1 MKAGLELRLG
11 QSLSMTPQLQQSIRL
26 LQLSTLEL
34 ALEIQQA
41 VDTNPLLEIA
51 DSDEFPEG
59 DGPANELG
67 EATEAPDPDFQEDPN
82 AVSGEA
88 LISGADD
95 SPPDDP
101 FTVDAQ
107 WEDYY
112 ESDGST
118 SFSAPENH
126 NDEFDPYATTST
138 GVESLRDHL
147 LSQIHLTH
155 LTQRDTAIA
164 TTIIES
170 IDNTGYLADSLE
182 EIHTLLNRDWPNLQ
196 IEDVTTILHLIQSLD
211 PVGVGA
217 RDLNECLL
225 LQLQQKAK
233 DLPYRDVAMQICTQN
248 LIETI
253 AQREYQQAQRT
264 LGVDQTSLEGALM
277 ILQGLDPRPGS
288 NVGAVAADYL
298 IPDVLVSFRNDHW
311 QVDLNPEIAPKLR
324 VNQTYARMINRS
336 SRGEDASYIRSH
348 LQEARWFI
356 KSLRSRNETLLNVA
370 RAIVAHQTEFFE
382 QGEVAMKPLVLR
394 EIADELSLHESTVS
408 RVTTQKYM
416 LTPRGTFE
424 FKFFFSSHVGTSDG
438 GECSATAIRAMIKKL
453 VSEENPRKPL
463 SDAKIADLLI
473 EQGIDVARRTIAKY
487 REAMGIASST
497 DRKRLI

>member
-1 MKAGLELRLG
+1 MKPGLQLRLG
-11 QSLSMTPQLQQSIRL
+11 QSLAMTPQLQQSIRL

-34 ALEIQQA
+34 SMEIQQA

-51 DSDEFPEG
+51 ETDDFGDEAHDENGDTGALPEA
-59 DGPANELG
+59 DV
-67 EATEAPDPDFQEDPN
+67 QEDPN
-82 AVSGEA
+82 AASGEA
-88 LISGADD
+88 LLT
-95 SPPDDP
+95 PNNEQTPDDP
-101 FTVDAQ
+101 FTLDTQ

-112 ESDGST
+112 EADGST
-118 SFSAPENH
+118 SYSQSEH
-126 NDEFDPYATTST
+126 SYDDIDPYATTSN
-138 GVESLRDHL
+138 GVESLQDHL

-155 LTQRDTAIA
+155 LTPRDSAIA
-164 TTIIES
+164 TAIIQS
-170 IDNTGYLADSLE
+170 IDPTGYLADSLE
-182 EIHTLLNRDWPNLQ
+182 DIQSMLSEDWPGIDLEE
-196 IEDVTTILHLIQSLD
+196 IEIILHLVQSLD

-217 RDLNECLL
+217 RNLNESLC
-225 LQLQQKAK
+225 LQLRQRPC
-233 DLPYRDVAMQICTQN
+233 DTPYLHIALQICEQD

-253 AQREYQQAQRT
+253 AQREYTKVQRA
-264 LGVDQTSLEGALM
+264 LGIDQTALEGGLLL
-277 ILQGLDPRPGS
+277 LQGLNPRPGAD
-288 NVGAVAADYL
+288 VGAQEADYL
-298 IPDVLVSFRNDHW
+298 TPDVIVSLRDGVW
-311 QVDLNPEIAPKLR
+311 RVDLNPEIAPKLR
-324 VNQTYARMINRS
+324 INQTYARMINRS

-370 RAIVAHQTEFFE
+370 RAIVSRQTAFFE
-382 QGEVAMKPLVLR
+382 QGETGMKPLVLR
-394 EIADELSLHESTVS
+394 EIAEALSLHESTVS

-424 FKFFFSSHVGTSDG
+424 FKYFFSSHVGTSDG
-438 GECSATAIRAMIKKL
+438 GECSATAIRAMIRRL

-463 SDAKIADLLI
+463 SDAKIADMLV

>member
-1 MKAGLELRLG
+1 MKAGLELRFG
-11 QSLSMTPQLQQSIRL
+11 QNLAMTPQLQQSIRL

-41 VDTNPLLEIA
+41 VDTNPLLELVETEEFGDRDEA
-51 DSDEFPEG
+51 FAETSDTALSLDTPLQ
-59 DGPANELG
+59 A
-67 EATEAPDPDFQEDPN
+67 DPN
-82 AVSGEA
+82 AQSGEA
-88 LISGADD
+88 LLE
-95 SPPDDP
+95 PNHELTPDDP
-101 FTVDAQ
+101 FALDTH
-107 WEDYY
+107 WEDYF
-112 ESDGST
+112 EADGST
-118 SFSAPENH
+118 SYSAGEQNH
-126 NDEFDPYATTST
+126 DEYDPYATTSN
-138 GVESLRDHL
+138 GAESLRDHL

-155 LTQRDTAIA
+155 LTPRDTAIA
-164 TTIIES
+164 TAIIES
-170 IDNTGYLADSLE
+170 IDPTGYLADTLE
-182 EIHTLLNRDWPNLQ
+182 EIQTVLATDWPNIALA
-196 IEDVTTILHLIQSLD
+196 DVNTALHLVQSLD
-211 PVGVGA
+211 PIGIGA
-217 RDLNECLL
+217 RDLNECLS
-225 LQLQQKAK
+225 LQLRQKPS
-233 DLPYRDVAMQICTQN
+233 DTPYKNVALQICERN
-248 LIETI
+248 LIEAI
-253 AQREYQQAQRT
+253 AQREYAQVLRALTIDQAT
-264 LGVDQTSLEGALM
+264 LEGALM
-277 ILQGLDPRPGS
+277 LLQGLNPRPGAS
-288 NVGAVAADYL
+288 VGSTAADYL
-298 IPDVLVSFRNDHW
+298 IPDVLVSLRMGQW

-370 RAIVAHQTEFFE
+370 RAIVARQTAFFE
-382 QGEVAMKPLVLR
+382 QGDTGMRPLVLR
-394 EIADELSLHESTVS
+394 EIAEELELHESTVS

-424 FKFFFSSHVGTSDG
+424 FKYFFSSHVGTSDG

-453 VSEENPRKPL
+453 VSEEDPRKPM

>member
-1 MKAGLELRLG
+1 
-11 QSLSMTPQLQQSIRL
+11 
-26 LQLSTLEL
+26 
-34 ALEIQQA
+34 
-41 VDTNPLLEIA
+41 
-51 DSDEFPEG
+51 
-59 DGPANELG
+59 
-67 EATEAPDPDFQEDPN
+67 
-82 AVSGEA
+82 
-88 LISGADD
+88 
-95 SPPDDP
+95 
-101 FTVDAQ
+101 
-107 WEDYY
+107 
-112 ESDGST
+112 
-118 SFSAPENH
+118 
-126 NDEFDPYATTST
+126 
-138 GVESLRDHL
+138 
-147 LSQIHLTH
+147 
-155 LTQRDTAIA
+155 
-164 TTIIES
+164 
-170 IDNTGYLADSLE
+170 
-182 EIHTLLNRDWPNLQ
+182 
-196 IEDVTTILHLIQSLD
+196 
-211 PVGVGA
+211 
-217 RDLNECLL
+217 
-225 LQLQQKAK
+225 
-233 DLPYRDVAMQICTQN
+233 
-248 LIETI
+248 
-253 AQREYQQAQRT
+253 
-264 LGVDQTSLEGALM
+264 M

-298 IPDVLVSFRNDHW
+298 IPDVLVSLRNNHW

-424 FKFFFSSHVGTSDG
+424 FKYFFSSHVGTSDG

-453 VSEENPRKPL
+453 VSGENPRKPL

-497 DRKRLI
+497 DR

>member
-41 VDTNPLLEIA
+41 VETNPLLEIA
-51 DSDEFPEG
+51 DTEDFSEDASPSADQVES
-59 DGPANELG
+59 G
-67 EATEAPDPDFQEDPN
+67 EAAESERQDDPN
-82 AVSGEA
+82 ALAGEA
-88 LISGADD
+88 LISGADETL
-95 SPPDDP
+95 PEDP

-118 SFSAPENH
+118 SFSAAESH
-126 NDEFDPYATTST
+126 HDEFDPYATTST
-138 GVESLRDHL
+138 GAESLRDHL

-164 TTIIES
+164 TALIES
-170 IDNTGYLADSLE
+170 IDTMGYLADSLE
-182 EIHTLLNRDWPNLQ
+182 EIHELLCKDWPNLQ
-196 IEDVTTILHLIQSLD
+196 IEDVTTVLHLIQSLD

-225 LQLQQKAK
+225 LQIRQKPPS
-233 DLPYRDVAMQICTQN
+233 LPYREVALQICAQN

-253 AQREYQQAQRT
+253 AQREYQQAQRA
-264 LGVDQTSLEGALM
+264 LGVDQSALEGALM
-277 ILQGLDPRPGS
+277 VLQGLDPRPGS
-288 NVGAVAADYL
+288 NVGAIAADYL
-298 IPDVLVSFRNDHW
+298 IPDVLVSFRNNHW
-311 QVDLNPEIAPKLR
+311 HVDLNPEIAPKLR

-408 RVTTQKYM
+408 RVTTQKFM

-424 FKFFFSSHVGTSDG
+424 FKYFFSSHVGTSDG

-453 VSEENPRKPL
+453 VSEESPRKPL
-463 SDAKIADLLI
+463 SDAKIADLLT

>member
-51 DSDEFPEG
+51 DTEEYAED
-59 DGPANELG
+59 DTQ
-67 EATEAPDPDFQEDPN
+67 ATEGGNAADTAEASFQEDPN
-82 AVSGEA
+82 ALAGEA
-88 LISGADD
+88 LLSAEDAT
-95 SPPDDP
+95 PPEDP
-101 FTVDAQ
+101 FTTDSQ

-126 NDEFDPYATTST
+126 YDEFDPYATTSS
-138 GVESLRDHL
+138 GIESLRDHL

-164 TTIIES
+164 TTLIES
-170 IDNTGYLADSLE
+170 IDSTGYLADDIE
-182 EIHTLLNRDWPNLQ
+182 EIHALLNRDWPNLQ

-217 RDLNECLL
+217 RNLNECLC
-225 LQLQQKAK
+225 LQLKQKSV
-233 DLPYRDVAMQICTQN
+233 DTPFRDVAMKICEQN
-248 LIETI
+248 LIEVI
-253 AQREYQQAQRT
+253 AQREYQQAQRA
-264 LGVDQTSLEGALM
+264 LGVDQTALEGALM

-288 NVGAVAADYL
+288 SVGAVAADYL
-298 IPDVLVSFRNDHW
+298 IPDVLVSLRNDRWH
-311 QVDLNPEIAPKLR
+311 VDLNPEIAPKLR

-370 RAIVAHQTEFFE
+370 RAIVAHQTDFLE

-408 RVTTQKYM
+408 RVTTQKFM

-424 FKFFFSSHVGTSDG
+424 FKYFFSSHVGTSDG

-463 SDAKIADLLI
+463 SDAKIADLLT

>member
-11 QSLSMTPQLQQSIRL
+11 QSLAMTPQLQQSIRL

-51 DSDEFPEG
+51 DTDDFSDRDEAYAETS
-59 DGPANELG
+59 DTVISVDAN
-67 EATEAPDPDFQEDPN
+67 FQEDPN
-82 AVSGEA
+82 AQSGEA
-88 LISGADD
+88 LLT
-95 SPPDDP
+95 PNNELTPDDP
-101 FTVDAQ
+101 FALDTQ
-107 WEDYY
+107 WEDYF
-112 ESDGST
+112 EVDGST
-118 SFSAPENH
+118 SFSAAEH
-126 NDEFDPYATTST
+126 HHDDYDPYATTSN

-155 LTQRDTAIA
+155 LTPRDTAIA
-164 TTIIES
+164 TALIEA
-170 IDNTGYLADSLE
+170 IDPTGYLADSLE
-182 EIHTLLNRDWPNLQ
+182 EIQTMLVVEWPD
-196 IEDVTTILHLIQSLD
+196 IAFEDINTVLHLVQSLD
-211 PVGVGA
+211 PIGIGA
-217 RDLNECLL
+217 RDLNECLS
-225 LQLQQKAK
+225 LQLRQKPAHTP
-233 DLPYRDVAMQICTQN
+233 LRDVAIQICERN
-248 LIETI
+248 LIEAI
-253 AQREYQQAQRT
+253 AQREYNQVLRILGIDQAT
-264 LGVDQTSLEGALM
+264 LEGALLL
-277 ILQGLDPRPGS
+277 LQGLNPRPGA
-288 NVGAVAADYL
+288 NVGAIAADYL
-298 IPDVLVSFRNDHW
+298 IPDVLVGLRNGVW

-370 RAIVAHQTEFFE
+370 RSIVARQTAFFE
-382 QGEVAMKPLVLR
+382 QGETGMRPLVLR
-394 EIADELSLHESTVS
+394 EIAEELELHESTVS

-424 FKFFFSSHVGTSDG
+424 FKYFFSSHVGTSDG
-438 GECSATAIRAMIKKL
+438 GECSATAIRAMIKQL

>member
-1 MKAGLELRLG
+1 MKPGLELRLG
-11 QSLSMTPQLQQSIRL
+11 QSLAMTPQLQQSIRL

-34 ALEIQQA
+34 SLEIQQA

-51 DSDEFPEG
+51 ETDDFGEGSD
-59 DGPANELG
+59 AYNETG
-67 EATEAPDPDFQEDPN
+67 EAGASPEADFQEDPN
-82 AVSGEA
+82 AVAGEA
-88 LISGADD
+88 LLA
-95 SPPDDP
+95 PNNELTPDDP
-101 FTVDAQ
+101 FTLDTQ

-112 ESDGST
+112 EADGST
-118 SFSAPENH
+118 SFSASEQNF
-126 NDEFDPYATTST
+126 DDYDPYATTSN

-155 LTQRDTAIA
+155 LTPRDTAIA
-164 TTIIES
+164 TAIIEA
-170 IDNTGYLADSLE
+170 IDPTGYLADSLE
-182 EIHTLLNRDWPNLQ
+182 DIQSMLSEEWPDIDIEEIG
-196 IEDVTTILHLIQSLD
+196 TILHLVQSLD

-217 RDLNECLL
+217 RDLNESLS
-225 LQLQQKAK
+225 LQLRQKPV
-233 DLPYRDVAMQICTQN
+233 DTPYLDIALQICERD
-248 LIETI
+248 LIEAI
-253 AQREYQQAQRT
+253 AQREYTKVQRALGIDQAA
-264 LGVDQTSLEGALM
+264 LEGGLLL
-277 ILQGLDPRPGS
+277 LQGLNPRPGAD
-288 NVGAVAADYL
+288 VGAEAADYL
-298 IPDVLVSFRNDHW
+298 IPDVMVSLRNNVWH
-311 QVDLNPEIAPKLR
+311 VDLNPEIAPKLR

-370 RAIVAHQTEFFE
+370 RAIVARQTAFFE
-382 QGEVAMKPLVLR
+382 QGETGMKPLVLR
-394 EIADELSLHESTVS
+394 EIAEELSLHESTVS

-424 FKFFFSSHVGTSDG
+424 FKYFFSSHVGTSDG

-463 SDAKIADLLI
+463 SDAKIADMLI